1 MPGTRPWLRAA
12 AVAGAIAAAYLSGV
26 VTGVVGTQQPA
37 NAHGEGVLDQAADH
51 IAQNAA
57 HPISR
62 ADLERA
68 AVQGMLGA
76 LGDRW
81 STYYDP
87 TQYASFQD
95 VLDGRYSGVGLWV
108 RRAANGAVVVTSVQA
123 SSSAAQAGVQVG
135 DMLVSVAGQ
144 PVSRSSVAEVVAAL
158 RGKAGSFVTIEVRQG
173 ATSRHYR
180 LRRTQVVDG
189 DVEVD
194 RLAPGVVCIRVA
206 AFTRGVA
213 RQVQAAVERARG
225 AGSTGIV
232 LDLRD
237 DPGGLLDEAV
247 GTASAF
253 LDGGLVVS
261 YVRRGE
267 APRRMGATG
276 DGDTDTPL
284 VVLMNGGTASAAEVV
299 AGALQDRGRA
309 VLVGSQSFGKG
320 SVQEPSQLPDGSGV
334 ELTVGHYVTPSGR
347 SLDGVGI
354 DPDVEVPFG
363 ASPSVA
369 DSRAVEVLHG
379 LLADSGAAGRG

>member
-1 MPGTRPWLRAA
+1 MAGPRPWLRVA
-12 AVAGAIAAAYLSGV
+12 AVAGAIGAAYLSGV
-26 VTGVVGTQQPA
+26 VTGVIGTQQPA
-37 NAHGEGVLDQAADH
+37 NAHGESVLDQAADR

-62 ADLERA
+62 EELDRA
-68 AVQGMLGA
+68 AVQGMLTA

-87 TQYASFQD
+87 SQYASFES

-108 RRAANGAVVVTSVQA
+108 RRTANGSVVVTSVQA
-123 SSSAAQAGVQVG
+123 KSSAAQSHVYTG
-135 DMLVSVAGQ
+135 DALVAVAGR
-144 PVSRSSVAEVVAAL
+144 PVSRDSVAQVVAAL
-158 RGKAGSFVTIEVRQG
+158 RGPAGSQVAVDI
-173 ATSRHYR
+173 RHGSTTRHLR
-180 LRRTQVVDG
+180 LQRSPVLDG
-189 DVEVD
+189 DVSVD
-194 RLAPGVVCIRVA
+194 TLATGIVQIRVA

-213 RQVQAAVERARG
+213 HEVQTAVDHARSVRA
-225 AGSTGIV
+225 TGLV

-253 LDGGLVVS
+253 LDGGPVVS
-261 YVRRGE
+261 YVQRGD
-267 APRRMGATG
+267 APRRMDASG
-276 DGDTDTPL
+276 DGDIATPL
-284 VVLMNGGTASAAEVV
+284 VVLINGGTASAAEVV

-320 SVQEPSQLPDGSGV
+320 SVQEPSRLADGSGV

-354 DPDVEVPFG
+354 DPDIEVPFG
-363 ASPSVA
+363 AGQSVA

-379 LLADSGAAGRG
+379 LLADSGSAGRG